1 MPTRDRQ
8 MSDWSPKWSNTGGA
22 APVRLLCVPH
32 AGGAATSY
40 RTWPSQLADLAE
52 VTAVSL
58 PGRGHRR
65 AEPLVED
72 MHELADDLTAAA
84 AGLDDRPLVI
94 FGCSLGGLLGFEVGR
109 RLTAGGRPPAALIV
123 AACPPPRQVVRLR
136 ALHTAS
142 DSEFV
147 TELRRLGATAEGLL
161 ADAEMM
167 QVLLPV
173 LRADY
178 AAVERYRPRPGPRLR
193 APLLTLAGR
202 ADPEAGPAMMAGWS
216 AEAVDCRHQVVD
228 GGHLFLDTAASV
240 VLHHVRVVLAGIA
253 APSRPEVSG
262 DDAELAERRL
272 R

>member
-1 MPTRDRQ
+1 MPTRDGRLP
-8 MSDWSPKWSNTGGA
+8 DWSPRWSDTGGT

-32 AGGAATSY
+32 AGGTATSY
-40 RTWPSQLADLAE
+40 RDWPARLADLAE

-72 MHELADDLTAAA
+72 MHELADGLTAAV
-84 AGLDDRPLVI
+84 AGLDARPLVI
-94 FGCSLGGLLGFEVGR
+94 FGCSLGGLLGFEVAR
-109 RLTAGGRPPAALIV
+109 RLTAAGRPPAALVV

-136 ALHTAS
+136 PLHAAS
-142 DSEFV
+142 DDEFV
-147 TELRRLGATAEGLL
+147 AELRRLGATAEGLL

-193 APLLTLAGR
+193 TPLLTLAGR
-202 ADPEAGPAMMAGWS
+202 ADPEAGPATMAGWS
-216 AEAVDCRHQVVD
+216 AEAVDCRHEVVD
-228 GGHLFLDTAASV
+228 GGHLFLDTAAGV
-240 VLHHVRVVLAGIA
+240 VLLHVRSVLAGVA
-253 APSRPEVSG
+253 ASSRTEVSG
-262 DDAELAERRL
+262 DDPELVERRL